1 MYNKSLE
8 NDNLYTQYNNIDG
21 KLDLITLTVRGR
33 QNTNAWRDVKNYYIG
48 PLKKKTIYNYISL
61 IYIY

>member
-33 QNTNAWRDVKNYYIG
+33 QNTNAWRDVTWREKLLYWPFKKNHNI
-48 PLKKKTIYNYISL
+48 
-61 IYIY
+61 